1 MNYREYF
8 TRHTR
13 FGKIIGAIFGF
24 IMAGPIGAL
33 LGLFIGNFFDKG
45 LNEHLTKPNW
55 SYRTERREH
64 VQQLFLQA
72 TFSVMGYIAK
82 ANGRITENIIQMAKQ
97 TMDEMG
103 LNKAQKHAAQ
113 LFFNEGKHVSFNLNE
128 ILTELKTAAHDNPEL
143 LKLFIE
149 LQYRAALIDG
159 LSNHKIDRL
168 NKIFAYMGLAPI
180 HTQARFYDDFF
191 SRHAYQQRPHTDYS
205 YNYNSSSNEQASHSR
220 YKGTLNEAY
229 ALLKITPLATQ
240 DEVKQTYRR
249 LMSKHHPD
257 KLMSKGASENEIKAA
272 NEKTQAIRR
281 AYEQICEN
289 KGW

>member
-13 FGKIIGAIFGF
+13 FGKIVGAIFGF
-24 IMAGPIGAL
+24 IMAGPVGAL

-55 SYRTERREH
+55 SYRSERRQN
-64 VQQLFLQA
+64 VQHLFLEA
-72 TFSVMGYIAK
+72 TFSVMGHVAK
-82 ANGRITENIIQMAKQ
+82 ANGRVTENIIKMAKQ
-97 TMDEMG
+97 TMDDMG
-103 LNKAQKHAAQ
+103 LNQAQKQAAQ
-113 LFFNEGKHVSFNLNE
+113 HFFNEGKQEHFNLSS
-128 ILTELKTAAHDNPEL
+128 ILIELRTVAHDNPEL

-159 LSNHKIDRL
+159 LSNPKLERL
-168 NKIFAYMGLAPI
+168 NDVFGQMGLAPV
-180 HTQARFYDDFF
+180 HTQSRFYNDFF
-191 SRHAYQQRPHTDYS
+191 DRHAYQQRPNTGYRQHAGDPPR
-205 YNYNSSSNEQASHSR
+205 QSH
-220 YKGTLNEAY
+220 YKGTLSEAY
-229 ALLKITPLATQ
+229 ALLKITPQSTQ
-240 DEVKQTYRR
+240 EEVKRTYRR

-257 KLMSKGASENEIKAA
+257 KLMSKGASEKEIKAA

-281 AYEQICEN
+281 AYEQVCEN